1 MESISKLL
9 NKILGHYEKKEYDA
23 AEKAV
28 DMLLVSHPDFH
39 RGQFMKAVILEET
52 GRGDAAEQHYARSGN
67 RYTLWSRLAVQLH
80 DIDPDRALI
89 YYERVTKADPQNNLL
104 WYGLGE
110 LYEKMGRPD
119 DARECYRNLSP
130 VKEVLSKI
138 FIPLGFMI
146 FLISGAVDDDPA
158 GRTRPRCSSDRVGDL
173 LCVLVEAGC
182 GKSDKHDREEEQ
194 GEQIVVTEAYPV
206 RGSGTKIRDDPGYSK
221 NLDLFVNRHPDAGC
235 THGICPRV
243 SRS

>member
-80 DIDPDRALI
+80 DIDPNRALI

-138 FIPLGFMI
+138 LIPLGFMI
-146 FLISGAVDDDPA
+146 FLLSGAIAMIQRGERGLAAVVIA
-158 GRTRPRCSSDRVGDL
+158 SAIF
-173 LCVLVEAGC
+173 CVFWL
-182 GKSDKHDREEEQ
+182 KR
-194 GEQIVVTEAYPV
+194 
-206 RGSGTKIRDDPGYSK
+206 
-221 NLDLFVNRHPDAGC
+221 DAGKA
-235 THGICPRV
+235 IQMIV
-243 SRS
+243 KKSKANK

>member
-9 NKILGHYEKKEYDA
+9 NMILGHYEKKEYDA

-80 DIDPDRALI
+80 DIDPNRALI

-138 FIPLGFMI
+138 LIPLGFMI
-146 FLISGAVDDDPA
+146 FLLSGAIA
-158 GRTRPRCSSDRVGDL
+158 MIQR
-173 LCVLVEAGC
+173 
-182 GKSDKHDREEEQ
+182 
-194 GEQIVVTEAYPV
+194 GERGLAVVVVAASV
-206 RGSGTKIRDDPGYSK
+206 FCIFWLKR
-221 NLDLFVNRHPDAGC
+221 DAG
-235 THGICPRV
+235 
-243 SRS
+243 

>member
-23 AEKAV
+23 AENAV

-80 DIDPDRALI
+80 DIDPNRALI

-110 LYEKMGRPD
+110 LYEKMGRPG

-146 FLISGAVDDDPA
+146 FLLSGAIAMIQRGERGLAVVVVA
-158 GRTRPRCSSDRVGDL
+158 ASVF
-173 LCVLVEAGC
+173 CVFWL
-182 GKSDKHDREEEQ
+182 KR
-194 GEQIVVTEAYPV
+194 
-206 RGSGTKIRDDPGYSK
+206 
-221 NLDLFVNRHPDAGC
+221 DAGKAVKM
-235 THGICPRV
+235 IIKKYKAR
-243 SRS
+243 